1 MRDEHDRA
9 AATMPDESMVR
20 RIKALACTAPLQAL
34 DAVKG
39 KLEWDAVGYHMAEM
53 GLHVIDLVT
62 IAMDFDSGAD
72 PDKVIHQ
79 AARFAA
85 AQQPGRGEEEYRRVA
100 EWVLHKLINVG
111 TVDRGFSWRFGRFD
125 EESERY
131 GRFDFDFK
139 LIVERADRG
148 RIRLRTTDEAI
159 NVLVGALDTDVES
172 AQIAAEHKLRHLIEH
187 GRLDDAKVAAEQA
200 RHRTVQY
207 GESLRRQLEATER
220 DVRTVDWEHQMP
232 GLLNSAL
239 DHIEQR
245 YEMENAILAHIT
257 ERRDT
262 TSHPRHKQRAADL
275 VLIVR
280 DCISRHMQLQQRLQT
295 AGDLFRSEQDRQQFS
310 EPPRRSSIDIFG
322 QLLSPALTL
331 TISDA
336 LPALATYFRYANI
349 PDVPDAVW
357 MPSIVSRLFSSGPA
371 PTAHGAEVPEPELE
385 VSDDPAAFTEAQ
397 FRQADELLDLRGEP
411 EPLSSLLHR
420 ARAGGPEVAR
430 LVLHRAGQAFSPPAG
445 DAVRGAEE
453 RLLVA
458 VPTGGVLED
467 SDFGGDE
474 LLLAAVPL
482 DLSGN
487 QGRTVVEE
495 ASTHGPTQR
504 LGKHQTQQ
512 ESPST

>member
-1 MRDEHDRA
+1 MSDEHDRA
-9 AATMPDESMVR
+9 AATMPDESLVR

-34 DAVKG
+34 DMVKS
-39 KLEWDAVGYHMAEM
+39 KLDWDAAGYHMAEM

-85 AQQPGRGEEEYRRVA
+85 VQQPGRGEDEYRRVA

-111 TVDRGFSWRFGRFD
+111 TVDRGFSWKFGRFD

-131 GRFDFDFK
+131 GRFNFDFK
-139 LIVERADRG
+139 LIVERVDRG

-172 AQIAAEHKLRHLIEH
+172 AQVAAEHKLRHLIEH

-232 GLLNSAL
+232 GLLNAAL
-239 DHIEQR
+239 DHIERR

-257 ERRDT
+257 EQRDT
-262 TSHPRHKQRAADL
+262 TTHPRHKQRAADL

-310 EPPRRSSIDIFG
+310 EAPRRASVDIFG
-322 QLLSPALTL
+322 QLLSPVLALT
-331 TISDA
+331 IDDA
-336 LPALATYFRYANI
+336 LPALTGYFRCANV
-349 PDVPDAVW
+349 PDVPDAVS
-357 MPSIVSRLFSSGPA
+357 MPSMVSRLFASGPA
-371 PTAHGAEVPEPELE
+371 PAVRGAEVPEPELE
-385 VSDDPAAFTEAQ
+385 ISDDLGAFTDAQ
-397 FRQADELLDLRGEP
+397 FHKVEELLDLRGEP

-420 ARAGGPEVAR
+420 ARTTGPEVAR

-445 DAVRGAEE
+445 DAVRGAAE
-453 RLLVA
+453 RLLIA
-458 VPTGGVLED
+458 VPTGGKLED
-467 SDFGGDE
+467 SEFGGDE

-487 QGRTVVEE
+487 QGAAVAE
-495 ASTHGPTQR
+495 ASMNIPEQR
-504 LGKHQTQQ
+504 LGKRDTRQ
-512 ESPST
+512 ESPAT

>member
-1 MRDEHDRA
+1 MQDEHDGA
-9 AATMPDESMVR
+9 GATMPDESLVR

-34 DAVKG
+34 DFVKS
-39 KLEWDAVGYHMAEM
+39 KLDWDATGYHMAEM

-72 PDKVIHQ
+72 PDKVVTQ

-85 AQQPGRGEEEYRRVA
+85 VQQPGRGEDEYRHVA
-100 EWVLHKLINVG
+100 AWVLHKLINVG
-111 TVDRGFSWRFGRFD
+111 TVDRGFSWKFGRFD
-125 EESERY
+125 EERECY

-172 AQIAAEHKLRHLIEH
+172 AQVAAEHKLRHLIEH

-232 GLLNSAL
+232 GLLNAAL
-239 DHIEQR
+239 DHIERR
-245 YEMENAILAHIT
+245 YEMENAILDHIT
-257 ERRDT
+257 EQRDT
-262 TSHPRHKQRAADL
+262 TAHSRHKQRAADL
-275 VLIVR
+275 VLIIR

-310 EPPRRSSIDIFG
+310 EPPRRASIDIFG

-331 TISDA
+331 TIGEA
-336 LPALATYFRYANI
+336 LPTLSGYFRCANV

-357 MPSIVSRLFSSGPA
+357 LPSIVSRLFASAPA
-371 PTAHGAEVPEPELE
+371 PAVQGAEVPEPELE
-385 VSDDPAAFTEAQ
+385 VTDDPAAFNEAD
-397 FRQADELLDLRGEP
+397 FYKAEELLDLRGQP
-411 EPLSSLLHR
+411 EPLSSLLYR
-420 ARAGGPEVAR
+420 ARACGPEVAR
-430 LVLHRAGQAFSPPAG
+430 LVLHRAGQAFSPAVG
-445 DAVRGAEE
+445 DAVRGAAP
-453 RLLVA
+453 RLLIA
-458 VPTGGVLED
+458 VPTGGAMED
-467 SDFGGDE
+467 SEFGGDE
-474 LLLAAVPL
+474 LLLSAVPL
-482 DLSGN
+482 DLADIQN
-487 QGRTVVEE
+487 AAVAEAAPEVPKQGEGR
-495 ASTHGPTQR
+495 QD
-504 LGKHQTQQ
+504 TQQ
-512 ESPST
+512 EFPAI